1 MGTEPGL
8 MMSPHARFAHME
20 FRTVRELR
28 VFRKSG
34 HWLIESTA
42 QVEEEARTRSTVVPP
57 LAQCLE
63 QGVARE
69 LGHKI
74 AGEAA
79 DRAEGRGARP
89 CGAGATL
96 VVVAVA
102 HHTDAKALL
111 ERVVQDP
118 LERAPS

>member
-1 MGTEPGL
+1 
-8 MMSPHARFAHME
+8 ME

-34 HWLIESTA
+34 HWLIESTV

-57 LAQCLE
+57 LPQCLE

-69 LGHKI
+69 LGHEI

-102 HHTDAKALL
+102 HHTDAKALRVAVAHHTDAKALL